1 MTAVASTRHRVL
13 PPPCARL
20 LSRGEAAAYAGV
32 SPNTFDRMMGDGL
45 MPGPKRVY
53 NRVLWD
59 VRALDAAI
67 DSLPDDQESSDAGS
81 SDANEWD

>member
-1 MTAVASTRHRVL
+1 MTAASQMRHRVL
-13 PPPCARL
+13 PSPCSRL
-20 LSRGEAAAYAGV
+20 LRRPEAAAYAGV

-53 NRVLWD
+53 GRVLWD

-67 DSLPDDQESSDAGS
+67 DCLPDDGMSMEGVDIVSND
-81 SDANEWD
+81 WD